1 MRIATL
7 FGLLVKSVGRDAS
20 MLYILLTHREHRS
33 LNSVCIRRQDLTHNQ
48 HPTSAIF
55 LAVTPWIWYLQIFTP
70 RYEPASDGRQNSPTS
85 ALLYCLPYV
94 RNSVLYNSNVR
105 SCRADDPVPDR
116 KRKSTAMVQGPC
128 VQFILPV
135 CQSRVTSHWNG
146 PHWSHSNSGY
156 LSSSPDRC

>member
-1 MRIATL
+1 MHQCFISSWPTASI
-7 FGLLVKSVGRDAS
+7 GVSILVYPETGPHPQSTPNLRNFPSRDPVDMISPDFHPA
-20 MLYILLTHREHRS
+20 IWTR
-33 LNSVCIRRQDLTHNQ
+33 VRRKK
-48 HPTSAIF
+48 
-55 LAVTPWIWYLQIFTP
+55 
-70 RYEPASDGRQNSPTS
+70 NSPTS